1 MKKVK
6 LTIKTYPSTLEVYFS
21 DEEKS
26 VSVGSL
32 SISTEVDFE
41 IYDYEREALEFE
53 VGNVKHTILDFAED
67 NSFVLDD
74 SNLDSELSKVES
86 YYSLRVSDYFSKE
99 G

>member
-6 LTIKTYPSTLEVYFS
+6 LTLKTYPSTLEVYFS

-41 IYDYEREALEFE
+41 IYDNPEDALEFE
-53 VGNVKHTILDFAED
+53 VGSVRDRILDFSED

-74 SNLDSELSKVES
+74 SSLDSELSKVES

-99 G
+99 V